1 MPQRALLELVLLLCY
16 ASAMQ
21 SLQRVDVYATRP
33 EALLFPRRNISRPYR
48 HQAVW
53 GYFFATRPDDAA
65 AGGSSRNFRNVW
77 RALVLVLVL
86 CRPGPEIEAGVN
98 L

>member
-1 MPQRALLELVLLLCY
+1 
-16 ASAMQ
+16 MQ

-33 EALLFPRRNISRPYR
+33 EVLLFLRRNVSSPYRYR
-48 HQAVW
+48 HQTVW
-53 GYFFATRPDDAA
+53 GYFFATRPDDTA

-77 RALVLVLVL
+77 RVLVLVLVL